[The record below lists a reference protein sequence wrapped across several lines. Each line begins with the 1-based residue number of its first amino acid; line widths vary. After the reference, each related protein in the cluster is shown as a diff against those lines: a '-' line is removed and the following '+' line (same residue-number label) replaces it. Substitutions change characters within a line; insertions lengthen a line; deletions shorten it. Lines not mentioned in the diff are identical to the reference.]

1 MAMSL
6 GRFGARVS
14 AIQRKVTLGRGRASV
29 GGRSGTHVGAGSFS
43 DLSIKLARARER
55 VNQSRSRRP

>member
-6 GRFGARVS
+6 CRFGARVS
-14 AIQRKVTLGRGRASV
+14 AIQRKVTVGRGRVA
-29 GGRSGTHVGAGSFS
+29 GDRCGTHAGVGMSFS
-43 DLSIKLARARER
+43 SLSVKLARARER